1 MTRVRAHPKAMGRAQ
16 SRAGIE
22 RLSLRDQGSVNTKIG
37 AQVGSGIRMRVQS
50 GFMLCSEL
58 KGKKKFLKIWEPRAG
73 GPVRKKSPP
82 ACRQTYV
89 PATSLS
95 LPAKAGCP
103 RAF

>member
-1 MTRVRAHPKAMGRAQ
+1 MTRVRAQPKATGRAQ
-16 SRAGIE
+16 SRAGTE
-22 RLSLRDQGSVNTKIG
+22 RLGLWDQGSVNTKIG
-37 AQVGSGIRMRVQS
+37 AQVGSGIRVRVQS

-58 KGKKKFLKIWEPRAG
+58 KKKKKFLKIWEPRAG
-73 GPVRKKSPP
+73 GPARKKTPP
-82 ACRQTYV
+82 TSRQAYV